1 MNLWE
6 VIRPKH
12 LPSRPSN
19 ISPLF
24 IFRGFVQA
32 LFKMQPSLIIRY
44 TSVVG
49 LIILIRSVAPFSE
62 DLGHNTYVLK
72 SEFTHQSVYHS
83 EFITITPIYCFW
95 KSSNLGIANIINDP
109 GIFDDVVCNVFNGYR
124 AVFHLPARTTGRL
137 YSNLFLVATRMAF
150 YPY

>member
-83 EFITITPIYCFW
+83 EFITITP
-95 KSSNLGIANIINDP
+95 SLGIANIINDP

-124 AVFHLPARTTGRL
+124 AVFHLPARTTARL